1 MRAVTLEGFG
11 TPPVVRDDLPAPAV
25 GATQVLVRVE
35 ASSVNPVDNAIAA
48 GMLKDVVDHDFPVTL
63 GRDYAG
69 VVEEAGA
76 DAGDFAAG
84 DAVFGFLRH
93 ANPAIADGTWAE
105 FLSLPADGPI
115 APAPAGADP
124 EVVGAA
130 PLAGIT
136 ALTAIDA
143 LGIGRGDTVLI
154 VGATGGVGTF
164 AVQLAVAA
172 GATVIAP
179 GFPEDDAYLRD
190 LGVSEVLP
198 RDADAA
204 AIARA
209 QHADGVDAVLDLVS
223 YAPGAFE
230 GALKDGGRLASP
242 NSAAGEGPGRT
253 NVMALPTREN
263 LDRLATLLADGT
275 LRVPIQ
281 ATYDLADAP
290 AALAALGGSHTRG
303 KIAIRV
309 A

>member
-11 TPPVVRDDLPAPAV
+11 TPAVVRDDLPAPAV
-25 GATQVLVRVE
+25 GAMQVLVRVE
-35 ASSVNPVDNAIAA
+35 ASSANPVDNAIAA
-48 GMLKDVVDHDFPVTL
+48 GMLKDMLDHDFPVTL

-69 VVEEAGA
+69 VVEEAGP
-76 DAGDFAAG
+76 DAVGFTAG

-93 ANPAIADGTWAE
+93 ANPSVADGAWAE
-105 FLSLPADGPI
+105 FVSVPADGPI
-115 APAPAGADP
+115 APAPAGVDA
-124 EVVGAA
+124 EVSGAA

-179 GFPEDDAYLRD
+179 GLPEDDAYLRD

-204 AIARA
+204 VIARA

-230 GALKDGGRLASP
+230 GALKDGGRVASP
-242 NSAAGEGPGRT
+242 NGAAGEGPGRT

-263 LDRLATLLADGT
+263 LDRLAALLADGT
-275 LRVPIQ
+275 LKVPIQ
-281 ATYDLADAP
+281 ETYGLAEAP
-290 AALAALGGSHTRG
+290 AALAALGGTHTRG

>member
-11 TPPVVRDDLPAPAV
+11 APPVVRDDLPAPAV
-25 GATQVLVRVE
+25 GGPQVLVRVE
-35 ASSVNPVDNAIAA
+35 ASSANPVDNAIAA
-48 GMLKDVVDHDFPVTL
+48 GMLKDMVDHDFPVTL

-76 DAGDFAAG
+76 DAGDFATG

-93 ANPAIADGTWAE
+93 ANPAIAEGTWAE
-105 FLSLPADGPI
+105 FVSVPADGPI
-115 APAPAGADP
+115 APAPAGVAP
-124 EVVGAA
+124 EVAGAA

-154 VGATGGVGTF
+154 VGATGGVGTI
-164 AVQLAVAA
+164 AVQLAAAA

-179 GFPEDDAYLRD
+179 GLPEDEAYLRD
-190 LGVSEVLP
+190 LGVSVVLP
-198 RDADAA
+198 RDGDVA

-209 QHADGVDAVLDLVS
+209 RHADGVDAVLDLVS
-223 YAPGAFE
+223 YAPGAFD
-230 GALKDGGRLASP
+230 GALKDGGRVASP
-242 NSAAGEGPGRT
+242 NGAAGAGPGRT
-253 NVMALPTREN
+253 DVIAMPTREN
-263 LDRLATLLADGT
+263 LDRLAALLADGT

-290 AALAALGGSHTRG
+290 AALAALGGTHTRG